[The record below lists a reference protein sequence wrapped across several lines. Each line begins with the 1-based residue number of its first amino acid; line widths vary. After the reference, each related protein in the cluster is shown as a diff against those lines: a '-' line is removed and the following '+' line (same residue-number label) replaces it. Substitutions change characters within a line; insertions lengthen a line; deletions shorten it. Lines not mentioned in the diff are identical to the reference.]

1 MKSKLL
7 WIVFSVIAGATA
19 NAGQIA
25 LTFDDAPMGSSALY
39 SGPERTQRLIDV
51 LKENKIEAAFFVNP
65 ERLNRNGG
73 RSRIM
78 AYSQAGHTI
87 ANHTYSHIDLRKST
101 PAQFMK
107 EIDQADALLKQ
118 FPTYTK
124 WFRYPYLHEGETVAA
139 RDEVRRHLQNIGY
152 KNGYVTI
159 DNYDYYL
166 NDLAQTA
173 MKKNKSVDMPGVCK
187 MLVDL
192 MWEGIKFYDDAAVKH
207 IGSVTHVLL
216 MHENDVEAR
225 CLPDLIQKIRS
236 QNWTIVTPK
245 VAFDDQLLKGEPDT
259 LFLGQG
265 RVAAIAHVK
274 SGMKYTSRWESPQAL
289 DREWARRKL
298 VSDKK

>member
-1 MKSKLL
+1 MNIILL
-7 WIVFSVIAGATA
+7 LFAVLLTSTA
-19 NAGQIA
+19 HAGQIA

-73 RSRIM
+73 RGRIM
-78 AYSQAGHTI
+78 AYSQAGHLI

-101 PAQFMK
+101 PAQFIK

-124 WFRYPYLHEGETVAA
+124 WFRYPYLHEGETVVA
-139 RDEVRRHLQNIGY
+139 RDEVRKHLQNIGY
-152 KNGYVTI
+152 KNGYVTV

-166 NDLAQTA
+166 NDLVQSALKR
-173 MKKNKSVDMPGVCK
+173 KKEVDMPGVCK

-192 MWEGIKFYDDAAVKH
+192 MWDGIRYYDNVAKMH

-236 QNWTIVTPK
+236 NNWTIVSPK
-245 VAFDDQLLKGEPDT
+245 AAFDDKLLANEPDT
-259 LFLGQG
+259 LFLSQG
-265 RVAAIAHVK
+265 RVAALAHVK
-274 SGMKYTSRWESPQAL
+274 TGTKYTSRWESPQAL
-289 DREWARRKL
+289 DQEWAKRKL